1 MANVLREHA
10 AAYTV
15 EGREDSGSL
24 RDSAA
29 RPIYSAAHAHVW
41 TQTATPMGLL
51 PRAFNCTVNDET
63 VSRERK
69 KKRET
74 GYQCAPH
81 CKRSCSAVKL

>member
-15 EGREDSGSL
+15 EGREDSGLL

-41 TQTATPMGLL
+41 TQTATPTGLL
-51 PRAFNCTVNDET
+51 PRVFNCTVNDET
-63 VSRERK
+63 VSRRK
-69 KKRET
+69 KKEERN
-74 GYQCAPH
+74 GLSV
-81 CKRSCSAVKL
+81 RSTL